1 MARLTATS
9 VLLFATL
16 VAVYPTERIYGSWI
30 RAPASCLTLLLLEG
44 EPNKATGVPNSW
56 LRSNRLV
63 LPAADFGVEEKLV
76 AWSKNVEALAALAKV
91 NASIAPLS
99 TPHSGSTLSLR
110 GRDLSFAAFDRSDPP
125 FV

>member
-1 MARLTATS
+1 MVLGAS
-9 VLLFATL
+9 VLLFTTL
-16 VAVYPTERIYGSWI
+16 VAVYPTECIYGSWI
-30 RAPASCLTLLLLEG
+30 RAPASYLTLLLLEG

-56 LRSNRLV
+56 LGSNRLV

-76 AWSKNVEALAALAKV
+76 AWSKNVAALAALAKV

-99 TPHSGSTLSLR
+99 TPHPGSTLSLR

-125 FV
+125 FR